1 MVINTFSQRK
11 ILKNSIKVL
20 KNQKW
25 TFINVQNPKNFQI
38 IFFKKSEQSLI
49 YYFGGSR
56 TTFKKGS
63 PNTFIRFYKIFCNDK
78 IVYGLKFM
86 DHNF

>member
-38 IFFKKSEQSLI
+38 IFFQKK
-49 YYFGGSR
+49 
-56 TTFKKGS
+56 
-63 PNTFIRFYKIFCNDK
+63 
-78 IVYGLKFM
+78 
-86 DHNF
+86 

>member
-25 TFINVQNPKNFQI
+25 TFINVQNPKNLQI

-56 TTFKKGS
+56 TPF
-63 PNTFIRFYKIFCNDK
+63 
-78 IVYGLKFM
+78 
-86 DHNF
+86 